1 MRRQKDPSYESRTTK
16 YQRRAREGEYELQF
30 EISNGTEPSA
40 AERQRILTFKANGNR
55 DRPCE
60 TGFDADLQMRTI
72 TAPPDFPLGQRA
84 CVRKDAVNFVKLN
97 EDGSIKFIAQ
107 CNERDRNCQVWGYFH
122 DWPVL
127 LWAPYA
133 QRHDWYG
140 AFDRVQSFLTRYKA
154 PRTTRSLSPR

>member
-1 MRRQKDPSYESRTTK
+1 MPTY
-16 YQRRAREGEYELQF
+16 
-30 EISNGTEPSA
+30 N
-40 AERQRILTFKANGNR
+40 
-55 DRPCE
+55 
-60 TGFDADLQMRTI
+60 MRTI

-97 EDGSIKFIAQ
+97 EDGFIKFIAQ

-127 LWAPYA
+127 LWAPHA

-140 AFDRVQSFLTRYKA
+140 AFDRVNISDAIQGTEDCKKLVTEVIQSERKVL
-154 PRTTRSLSPR
+154 RSLGLGKR